1 MSNNLKRALFMVWVV
16 IVAGCSVASREEG
29 TLSGRVTIGP
39 LRPVLRDGEI
49 EPTPS
54 PEVYAAWQVVVFTED
69 MEREIARAD
78 IDPVGNYQ
86 LTLSV
91 GTYVVAADSIGGGRG
106 PGGSQAYSVE
116 ITGGRITHLDLD
128 IDTGIR

>member
-54 PEVYAAWQVVVFTED
+54 PEVYAAWQVVVF
-69 MEREIARAD
+69 
-78 IDPVGNYQ
+78 PVC
-86 LTLSV
+86 L
-91 GTYVVAADSIGGGRG
+91 
-106 PGGSQAYSVE
+106 
-116 ITGGRITHLDLD
+116 
-128 IDTGIR
+128 